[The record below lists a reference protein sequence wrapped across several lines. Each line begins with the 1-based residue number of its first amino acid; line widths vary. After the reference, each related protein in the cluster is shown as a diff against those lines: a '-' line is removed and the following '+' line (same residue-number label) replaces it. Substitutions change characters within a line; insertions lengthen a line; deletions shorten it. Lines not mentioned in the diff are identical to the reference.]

1 LLEKRQILGICRLGC
16 KWNCSKGEIFA
27 FVTITKNWK
36 KGIEY
41 VGFYFR
47 RFFMEELR
55 DSELGW
61 MRYKLP
67 KFIGKT
73 RIRGIWKL
81 FWIFG

>member
-1 LLEKRQILGICRLGC
+1 MELFKRRAICICDNHRKLE
-16 KWNCSKGEIFA
+16 
-27 FVTITKNWK
+27 

-47 RFFMEELR
+47 RFFVEELR
-55 DSELGW
+55 DSDLGW

-73 RIRGIWKL
+73 
-81 FWIFG
+81 